1 MLRAIRSIFDSP
13 FLHRVSWHIKRVTEK
28 MDRRFFRSL
37 LIGLV
42 VVLGIAAGVVWLAET
57 DRTLA
62 DFGESF
68 YWAVTTVLG
77 QGNAAFVSGPVGWA
91 VSWLLSLFG
100 VAIVATITGALVG
113 FVIDFLLKEGQGMGA
128 AGYSDHIVI
137 CGWNSTARDLVDEL
151 AGDDYDIPIVLVHDT
166 ERSPAR
172 DGVYFVRGNPSDE
185 RDLRR
190 AGIES
195 AKSAIVCP
203 IDGSDVSDLQS
214 ILTVLA
220 IETIAPDVRT
230 VAEVNNQANVEHFR
244 RARVNEILVTSKLA
258 SHLLARSAIY
268 PGLSELVIDLVSG
281 GEGSELYRVHLP
293 EDMGGLT
300 INDVSARL
308 RAEHKATV
316 LAVCRNGSI
325 FSNPEADF
333 VLTDADDLVVVAESL
348 GELVPMRMRP
358 DPDET
363 TPTAEIRHTA
373 TTG

>member
-1 MLRAIRSIFDSP
+1 
-13 FLHRVSWHIKRVTEK
+13 
-28 MDRRFFRSL
+28 
-37 LIGLV
+37 
-42 VVLGIAAGVVWLAET
+42 
-57 DRTLA
+57 
-62 DFGESF
+62 
-68 YWAVTTVLG
+68 
-77 QGNAAFVSGPVGWA
+77 
-91 VSWLLSLFG
+91 
-100 VAIVATITGALVG
+100 
-113 FVIDFLLKEGQGMGA
+113 MGA

-151 AGDDYDIPIVLVHDT
+151 AGDDYDIPIVLIHDS

-190 AGIES
+190 AGIET

-203 IDGSDVSDLQS
+203 IDGSDVADLQS

-230 VAEVNNQANVEHFR
+230 VAEVNNHANVEHFR

-300 INDVSARL
+300 VNDVSARL

-316 LAVCRNGSI
+316 LAVCRNGAI
-325 FSNPEADF
+325 FSNPEAEF
-333 VLTDADDLVVVAESL
+333 VVSDGDDLVVVAESL
-348 GELVPMRMRP
+348 GELVPLRMEP
-358 DPDET
+358 GPDEA
-363 TPTAEIRHTA
+363 PAADIRHTA